1 MRARRQRS
9 FSVPKLTETRAL
21 VALSSRN
28 FRLYF
33 LGQCCALTGTWMQR
47 LAMSWLVL
55 TLTGSGASMGLVEF
69 ANQAPVFLIGLF
81 TGVFLDR
88 HDLRLVLM
96 GTQIAM
102 IAHSLTLAFLLYT
115 GLVTYEYVLILSFLL
130 GIITA
135 LDMPARQASVSQMI
149 NHPSQLQ
156 SALSLQSGSFN
167 LARLA
172 GPAVAGFIIKAG
184 GEMACFVLN
193 AVAHLAVLYAY
204 FIMKLPERKLA
215 SLNQRPMDAIR
226 EGIRYAFGVRPIKL
240 VMLHTYA
247 FCGVAFPYMVLLPLF
262 AKHVLDGDS
271 RHLGFLLGG
280 VGIGALAGVM
290 YLAAKVSL
298 RALPRYIALMQTC
311 FGLTFLVF
319 SFVTDWRIS
328 FLLSPAMGFFIV
340 SSMVSSNTLL
350 QALVDEDK
358 RGRVLSL
365 FSFAMLGFGP
375 IGALSV
381 GKLADHLGA
390 PTAAAISASLVI
402 LLGLVHFTRR
412 FEYDATVDGILSKK
426 GL

>member
-1 MRARRQRS
+1 M
-9 FSVPKLTETRAL
+9 PKLTETKAL

-55 TLTGSGASMGLVEF
+55 SLTGSGASMGLVEF
-69 ANQAPVFLIGLF
+69 ANQAPVFLIGVF

-88 HDLRLVLM
+88 HDLRKVLM
-96 GTQIAM
+96 ATQLAM
-102 IAHSLTLAFLLYT
+102 IIHSLTLAFLLYT
-115 GLVTYEYVLILSFLL
+115 GTMSYNYLLVLSFLL

-135 LDMPARQASVSQMI
+135 VDMPARQASVSQMI
-149 NHPSQLQ
+149 NHPGQLQ

-184 GEMACFVLN
+184 GEMACFILN

-204 FIMKLPERKLA
+204 FIMKLPDRKLA
-215 SLNQRPMDAIR
+215 SMNQRPLEAVC
-226 EGIRYAFGVRPIKL
+226 EGIRYTFSVKPIKL
-240 VMLHTYA
+240 VMLYNYA
-247 FCGVAFPYMVLLPLF
+247 FCATAVPYMVLMPMF
-262 AKHVLDGDS
+262 AKHVLEGDS

-280 VGIGALAGVM
+280 VGLGALAGVM

-298 RALPRYIALMQTC
+298 RALPRYITLMQTC
-311 FGLTFLVF
+311 FGIVFLLF
-319 SFVTDWRIS
+319 SFTTDWRVS
-328 FLLSPAMGFFIV
+328 FLLSPFMGFFVV
-340 SSMVSSNTLL
+340 SAMVSSNSMI

-365 FSFAMLGFGP
+365 FTFGLLGFGP
-375 IGALSV
+375 LGALAV
-381 GKLADHLGA
+381 GKLADHIGPPYAGL
-390 PTAAAISASLVI
+390 ISATAVI
-402 LLGLVHFTRR
+402 IIGLLHMRR
-412 FEYDATVDGILSKK
+412 GREYDETVGDILSSK

>member
-1 MRARRQRS
+1 M
-9 FSVPKLTETRAL
+9 PKLTQTKAL

-55 TLTGSGASMGLVEF
+55 SLTGSGASMGLVEF
-69 ANQAPVFLIGLF
+69 ANQAPVFLIGVF

-88 HDLRLVLM
+88 HDLRKVLM
-96 GTQIAM
+96 ATQLAM
-102 IAHSLTLAFLLYT
+102 ILHSLTLAFLLYT
-115 GLVTYEYVLILSFLL
+115 GAMSYNYLLALSFLL

-135 LDMPARQASVSQMI
+135 IDMPARQASVSQMI
-149 NHPSQLQ
+149 NHPGQLQ

-184 GEMACFVLN
+184 GEMACFILN

-204 FIMKLPERKLA
+204 FIMELPDRKLA
-215 SLNQRPMDAIR
+215 SMSQRPLEAVR
-226 EGIRYAFGVRPIKL
+226 EGIRYTFNVKPIKL
-240 VMLHTYA
+240 VMLHNYA
-247 FCGVAFPYMVLLPLF
+247 FCATAVPYMVLMPMF
-262 AKHVLDGDS
+262 AKHVLEGDS

-280 VGIGALAGVM
+280 VGLGALAGVM

-298 RALPRYIALMQTC
+298 RSLPRHIARMQTC
-311 FGLTFLVF
+311 FGIVFLLF
-319 SFVTDWRIS
+319 SFTTDWRIS
-328 FLLSPAMGFFIV
+328 FLLSPFMGFFVV
-340 SSMVSSNTLL
+340 SAMVSSNSMI

-365 FSFAMLGFGP
+365 FTFGLLGFGP
-375 IGALSV
+375 LGALAV
-381 GKLADHLGA
+381 GKLADHIG
-390 PTAAAISASLVI
+390 PPYAALISASAVI
-402 LLGLVHFTRR
+402 IIGLLHMRR
-412 FEYDATVDGILSKK
+412 GKEYDATVGDILSSK